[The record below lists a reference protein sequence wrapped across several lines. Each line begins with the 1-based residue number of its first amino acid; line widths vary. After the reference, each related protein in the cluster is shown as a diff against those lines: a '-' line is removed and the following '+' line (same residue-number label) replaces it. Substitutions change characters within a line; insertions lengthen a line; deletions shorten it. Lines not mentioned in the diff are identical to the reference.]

1 MEGSRWAR
9 GGPKKQL
16 SQKFTASR
24 LSSSSPPQPPR
35 EKANDVSAD
44 RRAYESSTGACS
56 PTGMLIGSHVS
67 TSVPDKRPQP
77 RETDIPKADVPKVS
91 VTNEATNHAPPKSLH
106 HPDRELDTIFR
117 IVRRLRWKTAALSCS
132 FDRARTSGLVGEAEA
147 HGNRLEGLLEDPHL
161 AGLAMD
167 PLTFLPANG
176 TPNYDS
182 HNTQDGASH
191 GLPEIQ
197 SNGACNNIQIAPK
210 SMAAHAESMFKL
222 DFFEYYN
229 LLERALTVCYSI
241 CHVHVSRS
249 HDPLDSNQPTR
260 SKSASDANGA
270 DKDRNSGA
278 DFIFSTRGRTSH
290 PSEALLKSRFAGQH
304 RYHAAVLD
312 ALDLSNNPLKPV
324 LGEGTTRYWLGVAK
338 DLRNRWKDADE
349 QREINGSPSREN
361 GASNGNAQAWH
372 SELRNLELGTM
383 ISTILLGIEHAVGVV
398 ERELEQRKNQKAGND
413 SDGRSSQSLFAN
425 DSDMMDADVIAEYG
439 IETVEDG
446 MDID

>member
-1 MEGSRWAR
+1 MEASRWAR
-9 GGPKKQL
+9 GRPTKQL

-24 LSSSSPPQPPR
+24 LSSSSPTQPLN
-35 EKANDVSAD
+35 EMSNDVSAD
-44 RRAYESSTGACS
+44 GKSHGTPSGVSS

-67 TSVPDKRPQP
+67 TSVPDNRPLP
-77 RETDIPKADVPKVS
+77 KETDHPETDVPKVNF
-91 VTNEATNHAPPKSLH
+91 TNEIANHEPRKPIQHLD
-106 HPDRELDTIFR
+106 PELETVFR

-147 HGNRLEGLLEDPHL
+147 HGHRHEGLLADPHL

-167 PLTFLPANG
+167 PLAFLSAHGSPNLRAQDAHGNSSPLDG
-176 TPNYDS
+176 T
-182 HNTQDGASH
+182 
-191 GLPEIQ
+191 
-197 SNGACNNIQIAPK
+197 GACNSIQIAPM

-249 HDPLDSNQPTR
+249 HDALDANQSAR
-260 SKSASDANGA
+260 SKSAGDANGA
-270 DKDRNSGA
+270 EKDGKPASE
-278 DFIFSTRGRTSH
+278 FIFSTRGRTNH

-312 ALDLSNNPLKPV
+312 ALDQSNNPLKPV

-349 QREINGSPSREN
+349 QREIHGSPSRWN
-361 GASNGNAQAWH
+361 GAASGNAQAWH

-383 ISTILLGIEHAVGVV
+383 ISTILVGMERAVGVV
-398 ERELEQRKNQKAGND
+398 ESEIQQRKSQK
-413 SDGRSSQSLFAN
+413 DGDHGEQLRSQGLLAN
-425 DSDMMDADVIAEYG
+425 DSDMMDAEVTAEYG

-446 MDID
+446 MEID